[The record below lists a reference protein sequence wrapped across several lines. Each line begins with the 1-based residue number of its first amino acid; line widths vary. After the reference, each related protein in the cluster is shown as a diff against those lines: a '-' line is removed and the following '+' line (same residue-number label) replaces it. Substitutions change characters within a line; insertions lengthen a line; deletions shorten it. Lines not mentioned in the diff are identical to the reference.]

1 MKSPRPF
8 CIHACIYNSKCKTWI
23 YFSNLIKSYKHNS
36 RSVEFTTKG
45 CRRRIITQVF
55 QFRLYLAYC
64 ANNNKPTLAHIL
76 TICILSFY
84 TYTYNTA
91 SIFIFEKYI
100 VIMRHNVYTI
110 HILYVLKVFSIIS
123 FIWKYYISE
132 HFLFHHIQ
140 KYIIILPVDFK
151 SRTF

>member
-91 SIFIFEKYI
+91 SIYFRKVYCHHVTQCI
-100 VIMRHNVYTI
+100 HN
-110 HILYVLKVFSIIS
+110 S
-123 FIWKYYISE
+123 
-132 HFLFHHIQ
+132 
-140 KYIIILPVDFK
+140 YIICSKGIFHYLFYMKILHFRAFPFSSYTK
-151 SRTF
+151 IHHHFTGWL